1 MRQRGPGSVRL
12 SPVNCRITQRRHEGI
27 DLNQSSGT
35 EIWSAPR
42 AAIVSARHNQS
53 DIRVVNKIG
62 RSLHARG
69 FETLLC
75 VRAEAPAQYL
85 GMRVVPVRA
94 PFEGPLRF
102 IANTFPMFR
111 QMLALHADLYICIN
125 PDCLPL
131 ALLLKVMGKKVVYDT
146 HEDFLYRVA
155 ICRILPKWLQR
166 PYGLGIGALEW
177 VASHIMDMMLVTQKR
192 QRERLRG
199 RPFFVD
205 NAPLTS
211 GPIVER
217 AAACPP
223 KPSPAGEL
231 RLIYAGVITS
241 ERNPLLMLD
250 VLEQLSH
257 SQKCRLDLVGWFT
270 DPQLERK
277 CRNHPAWALTNFHGQ
292 VPHWAALAAIRD
304 ADIGLAL
311 LSGVADIPFTGITK
325 IFEYMMFGVPFVASD
340 FPYWRQESGGEDVGI
355 FVNCNEPAAIAKEI
369 IELYRD
375 AARRQAMSACGRAR
389 ILGGL
394 NWETRFGPLSQG
406 LFELAI
412 ARRTPPI
419 IATEIGKVTSSG

>member
-1 MRQRGPGSVRL
+1 M
-12 SPVNCRITQRRHEGI
+12 
-27 DLNQSSGT
+27 NQSSGK
-35 EIWSAPR
+35 EKWSAPR
-42 AAIVSARHNQS
+42 VAIVSARYDQS

-62 RSLHARG
+62 RSLHERG

-75 VRAEAPAQYL
+75 VRAEAPALYL

-102 IANTFPMFR
+102 ILNTFPMFR
-111 QMLALHADLYICIN
+111 QMLALDADLYVCIN

-155 ICRILPKWLQR
+155 ICRTIPEWLQR

-177 VASHIMDMMLVTQKR
+177 VASHVMDLMLVTQKR

-199 RPFFVD
+199 RPLFVD

-211 GPIVER
+211 GPIIER
-217 AAACPP
+217 AAECSSTD
-223 KPSPAGEL
+223 SPAGEI
-231 RLIYAGVITS
+231 RLIYAGVIAS

-257 SQKCRLDLVGWFT
+257 SQECRLDLVGWFT

-292 VPHWAALAAIRD
+292 VPHWEALAAIRD

-311 LSGVADIPFTGITK
+311 LSGVADIPFSGITK

-355 FVNCNEPAAIAKEI
+355 FVNCREPAVIANEI
-369 IELYRD
+369 IGLYRD
-375 AARRQAMSACGRAR
+375 AARRQAMSECGRAR

-394 NWETRFGPLSQG
+394 NWESRFGPTSQW
-406 LFELAI
+406 LFERAI
-412 ARRTPPI
+412 ARRTTPV
-419 IATEIGKVTSSG
+419 IATETENVASAG

>member
-1 MRQRGPGSVRL
+1 M
-12 SPVNCRITQRRHEGI
+12 NH
-27 DLNQSSGT
+27 SSGT
-35 EIWSAPR
+35 DRWSAPR

-62 RSLHARG
+62 RSLHERG

-75 VRAEAPAQYL
+75 VRAKVPQQYL
-85 GMRVVPVRA
+85 GMRIVPVRA

-102 IANTFPMFR
+102 ISNTFPMLR
-111 QMLALHADLYICIN
+111 QMLALDADLYVCIN

-155 ICRILPKWLQR
+155 ICRTIPAWLQR

-177 VASHIMDMMLVTQKR
+177 VASHVMDLMLVTQKR

-199 RPFFVD
+199 RPLFVD

-211 GPIVER
+211 GPIVKR
-217 AAACPP
+217 AAECSPID
-223 KPSPAGEL
+223 SPADEL
-231 RLIYAGVITS
+231 RLIYAGVIAS

-257 SQKCRLDLVGWFT
+257 SQKCRLDLLGWFT
-270 DPQLERK
+270 DSQLERK

-292 VPHWAALAAIRD
+292 VPHWEALAAIRD

-311 LSGVADIPFTGITK
+311 LSGVADIPFSGITK

-355 FVNCNEPAAIAKEI
+355 FVNCSEPATIAKEI
-369 IELYRD
+369 IGLYHD
-375 AARRQAMSACGRAR
+375 AARRQAMSECGRAR
-389 ILGGL
+389 IFGGL
-394 NWETRFGPLSQG
+394 NWESRFGPISQE
-406 LFELAI
+406 LFEGAI
-412 ARRTPPI
+412 AHRTTPI
-419 IATEIGKVTSSG
+419 VVTEAEEAASSG